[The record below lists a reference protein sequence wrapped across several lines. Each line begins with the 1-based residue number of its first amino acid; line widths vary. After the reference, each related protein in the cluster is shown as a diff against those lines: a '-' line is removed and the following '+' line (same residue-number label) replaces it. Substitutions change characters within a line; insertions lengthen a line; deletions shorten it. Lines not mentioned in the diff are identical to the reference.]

1 MEIGCL
7 MGALSLLALEDL
19 RIKKIPIIPLVLTG
33 IVGMIFH
40 LVYCNRDIRDIVGG
54 IFIGIALYLL
64 SVITGGKIGKG
75 DGVLFMVT
83 GVYLGFWNN
92 LMMLW
97 IACVMAGIVGTGMVV
112 VFKKNKNY
120 KLPFVPFVLIA
131 ALVMLIAGKGKF
143 A

>member
-7 MGALSLLALEDL
+7 MGALSLLAVEDL
-19 RIKKIPIIPLVLTG
+19 RIKKIPVIPLMLTG

-40 LVYCNRDIRDIVGG
+40 LMYWNRDIQDILGG
-54 IFIGIALYLL
+54 ISIGIVLYFI
-64 SVITGGKIGKG
+64 SVITRGKIGKG

-92 LMMLW
+92 LILLW
-97 IACVMAGIVGTGMVV
+97 VACVMAGVVGAGMMVA
-112 VFKKNKNY
+112 FKKNKDY
-120 KLPFVPFVLIA
+120 KLPFVPFVLLA
-131 ALVMLIAGKGKF
+131 ALVMLMVGKGQF

>member
-7 MGALSLLALEDL
+7 MGALSLLAVEDL
-19 RIKKIPIIPLVLTG
+19 RIKKIPVIPLMLTG

-40 LVYCNRDIRDIVGG
+40 LVYWNRDIQDILGG
-54 IFIGIALYLL
+54 ISIGIVLYFI
-64 SVITGGKIGKG
+64 SVITRGKIGKG

-92 LMMLW
+92 LILLW
-97 IACVMAGIVGTGMVV
+97 VACVMAGVVGAGMMVA
-112 VFKKNKNY
+112 FKKNKDY
-120 KLPFVPFVLIA
+120 KLPFVPFVLLA
-131 ALVMLIAGKGKF
+131 ALVMLMVGKGQF

>member
-7 MGALSLLALEDL
+7 MGALSLLAVEDL
-19 RIKKIPIIPLVLTG
+19 RIKKIPVIPLMLTG

-40 LVYCNRDIRDIVGG
+40 LVYWNRDIQDILGG
-54 IFIGIALYLL
+54 ISIGIVLYFI
-64 SVITGGKIGKG
+64 SVITRGKIGKG

-92 LMMLW
+92 LILLW
-97 IACVMAGIVGTGMVV
+97 VACVMAGVVGAGMMVA
-112 VFKKNKNY
+112 FKKNKDY
-120 KLPFVPFVLIA
+120 KLPFVPFVLLA
-131 ALVMLIAGKGKF
+131 ALVMLMVGKGHF

>member
-19 RIKKIPIIPLVLTG
+19 KIKKIPIIPLVLTG

-40 LVYCNRDIRDIVGG
+40 LLNWNRNIWDILAGM
-54 IFIGIALYLL
+54 FIGVVLYFI
-64 SVITGGKIGKG
+64 SVITKGKIGRG

-83 GVYLGFWNN
+83 AVYLGFWNN
-92 LMMLW
+92 LVLLW
-97 IACVMAGIVGTGMVV
+97 IACILAGVVGSVMMIF
-112 VFKKNKNY
+112 FKKKKDY
-120 KLPFVPFVLIA
+120 KLPFVPFVLLA
-131 ALVMLIAGKGKF
+131 ALVMLVAGKGQF

>member
-7 MGALSLLALEDL
+7 MGALSLLAVEDL
-19 RIKKIPIIPLVLTG
+19 RIKKIPVIPLMLTG

-40 LVYCNRDIRDIVGG
+40 LMYWNRDIQDILGG
-54 IFIGIALYLL
+54 ISIGIVLYFI
-64 SVITGGKIGKG
+64 SVITRGKIGKG

-92 LMMLW
+92 LILLW
-97 IACVMAGIVGTGMVV
+97 VACVMAGVVGAGMMVA
-112 VFKKNKNY
+112 FKKNKDY
-120 KLPFVPFVLIA
+120 KLPFVPFVLLA
-131 ALVMLIAGKGKF
+131 ALVMLMIGKGQF